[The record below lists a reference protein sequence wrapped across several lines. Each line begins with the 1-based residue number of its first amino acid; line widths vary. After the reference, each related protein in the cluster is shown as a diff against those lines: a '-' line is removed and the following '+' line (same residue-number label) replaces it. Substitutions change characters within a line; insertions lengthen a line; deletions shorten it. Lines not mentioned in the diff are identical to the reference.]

1 MTSSDPSHRADEPTG
16 SAPEATDVEK
26 ARLGRRSSAAE
37 TRTQATWE
45 STVEPFYDG
54 ASLMRLLA
62 ISTEELDRASNAG
75 EVLRTRTADGTDL
88 YPSFQLNA
96 SAELLTGLREV
107 LTVLDPGLDDPWGDA
122 LWLTAVVRRFEGRSA
137 AKLMRMGELR
147 PVQTAARQDRA
158 TWDR

>member
-1 MTSSDPSHRADEPTG
+1 MG
-16 SAPEATDVEK
+16 
-26 ARLGRRSSAAE
+26 
-37 TRTQATWE
+37 
-45 STVEPFYDG
+45 PFYDG

-75 EVLRTRTADGTDL
+75 EILRTRTADGTDL

-96 SAELLTGLREV
+96 SVERLAGLREV

-137 AKLMRMGELR
+137 AELMRNGELE
-147 PVQTAARQDRA
+147 PVLAAARQDRT